1 MLQERTPEAY
11 AKGEEPA
18 LLRFSNALRSFVD
31 IVGRSGSWLIL
42 PLVMITMV
50 DVVGRKIV
58 WRGDDGEVYG
68 LQIWLMQTF
77 GPTFESTRL
86 QELEWH
92 FHTALFV
99 LVLGYGYI
107 YNAHVRV
114 DLVRET
120 LNFRKKA
127 WLEFLGLVFFL
138 LPFCSVVVYFAFIY
152 AHDSYL
158 VGEISASTVGLS
170 HRWIIKSILAF
181 GLVMAALAGLAVL
194 AQVIVVLWGDRNR
207 RYPLM
212 TLEWPEDA
220 GESIEGKAR
229 ISLDD
234 VGDAVPPSL
243 AKKVKEEAEAQA
255 AAAATEGQGS

>member
-11 AKGEEPA
+11 AKGEEPG

-31 IVGRSGSWLIL
+31 FVGRSGSWLIV
-42 PLVMITMV
+42 PLVLITMI

-58 WRGDDGEVYG
+58 WRDADGG
-68 LQIWLMQTF
+68 IHGMQIWLTQTF
-77 GPTFESTRL
+77 GRIFESTIL

-92 FHTALFV
+92 FHTGLFV

-120 LNFRKKA
+120 LAFRKKA

-138 LPFCSVVVYFAFIY
+138 LPYCTVVVYFAFIY
-152 AHDSYL
+152 AYDSYS
-158 VGEISASTVGLS
+158 VSEISASTVGLS
-170 HRWIIKSILAF
+170 HRWIIKSVLVF
-181 GLVMAALAGLAVL
+181 GLIMAALAGLAVL
-194 AQVIVVLWGDRNR
+194 LQVIVVLWGDQNK

-234 VGDAVPPSL
+234 AGDAVPPSL
-243 AKKVKEEAEAQA
+243 AKKVKEAEAGASA
-255 AAAATEGQGS
+255 AGAAES